1 MNADLRIAMGR
12 TVGSMV
18 SLVGL
23 LVTRRRLER
32 RRRNV
37 LKEKIVIM
45 SYNYIYLLLV
55 DVIMS
60 YKNQ

>member
-1 MNADLRIAMGR
+1 MKADLRIAMGR

-32 RRRNV
+32 SRRNV
-37 LKEKIVIM
+37 LKEEIVIM
-45 SYNYIYLLLV
+45 EL
-55 DVIMS
+55 
-60 YKNQ
+60 

>member
-1 MNADLRIAMGR
+1 MKADLRIAMGR

-23 LVTRRRLER
+23 LLTRRRLER

-60 YKNQ
+60 YNNQ